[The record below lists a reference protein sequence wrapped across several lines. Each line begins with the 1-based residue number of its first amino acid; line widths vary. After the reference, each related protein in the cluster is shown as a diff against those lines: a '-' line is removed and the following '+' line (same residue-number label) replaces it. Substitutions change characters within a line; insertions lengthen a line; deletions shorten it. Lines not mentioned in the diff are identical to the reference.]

1 MTGGGPLRSVLAD
14 AQRIGLLGPQ
24 AVETHIHHAEAWADS
39 LAPAPLLDLG
49 SGAGVPGLVFAV
61 RWPGVEAALL
71 DGQTRRTAWL
81 RTATVRLGLE
91 DRVQILEG
99 RAEDL
104 GHAPELRERF
114 PLVVARG
121 FGPAAT
127 TAECGSAFVEVGGRL
142 SVSEPPEVGSGRW
155 PEAELARL
163 SLQVEEQ
170 VVQPG
175 GTFVILRKHAPLAV
189 EVPRLRNLPLRKPLW

>member
-1 MTGGGPLRSVLAD
+1 MTGGGPLRGVLED

-24 AVETHIHHAEAWADS
+24 PVETHILHTQAWADA

-49 SGAGVPGLVFAV
+49 SGAGVPGIVLATL
-61 RWPGVEAALL
+61 WPDVSVALL

-81 RTATVRLGLE
+81 RTAVARLGL
-91 DRVQILEG
+91 DSRVQVLEG

-104 GHAPELRERF
+104 GHDPNLRERY

-127 TAECGSAFVEVGGRL
+127 TAECGTAFTAVGGAL
-142 SVSEPPEVGSGRW
+142 SVSEPPGGAGDRW
-155 PEAELARL
+155 PEAELEGLGLR
-163 SLQVEEQ
+163 VESQ

>member
-1 MTGGGPLRSVLAD
+1 MTGGGLLRAVLED

-24 AVETHIHHAEAWADS
+24 PVETHILHAEAWAGA
-39 LAPAPLLDLG
+39 LAPTPLLDLG
-49 SGAGVPGLVFAV
+49 SGAGVPGLVFAAC
-61 RWPGVEAALL
+61 WPEVDVALL

-81 RTATVRLGLE
+81 RTAVVRLGLE
-91 DRVQILEG
+91 SRVRVLEG

-104 GHAPELRERF
+104 GHDPDLRESF

-127 TAECGSAFVEVGGRL
+127 TAECGSGFVAVDGRL
-142 SVSEPPEVGSGRW
+142 SVSEPPGGAGERW
-155 PEAELARL
+155 PEEDLDDLGLR
-163 SLQVEEQ
+163 VEAQ
-170 VVQPG
+170 VVQPS
-175 GTFVILRKHAPLAV
+175 GTFVILRKHAPLAA

>member
-1 MTGGGPLRSVLAD
+1 VTGGPLCEVLED

-24 AVETHIHHAEAWADS
+24 PVETHILHARAWADA
-39 LAPAPLLDLG
+39 LTPAPLLDLG
-49 SGAGVPGLVFAV
+49 SGAGVPGLVLAEC
-61 RWPGVEAALL
+61 WPGVEVALL

-81 RTATVRLGLE
+81 RTAVSRLGLE
-91 DRVQILEG
+91 TRVRVVEG
-99 RAEDL
+99 RAEEL
-104 GHAPELRERF
+104 GHDPDLRERY

-127 TAECGSAFVEVGGRL
+127 TAECGTSFVAVGGRL
-142 SVSEPPEVGSGRW
+142 SVSEPPGGADDRW
-155 PEAELARL
+155 PAAGLAGL
-163 SLQVEEQ
+163 SLVIESQ
-170 VVQPG
+170 VVQSS